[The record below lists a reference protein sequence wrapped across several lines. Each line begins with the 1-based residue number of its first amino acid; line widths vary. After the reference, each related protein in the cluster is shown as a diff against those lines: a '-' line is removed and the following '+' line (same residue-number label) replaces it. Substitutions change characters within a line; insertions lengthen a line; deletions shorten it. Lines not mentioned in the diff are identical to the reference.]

1 MITEGK
7 IKEVHDFDMKFMRAR
22 TMNKNKLTKKRKTLF
37 RIKERNK
44 KEEQLITSA
53 FCRIQKEQW
62 HKKLS

>member
-1 MITEGK
+1 
-7 IKEVHDFDMKFMRAR
+7 MKFMRAR
-22 TMNKNKLTKKRKTLF
+22 TMNKNKLKKKRKTLF